1 VAKNRSTKATTARKL
16 ASELGISVATVS
28 RALNSHPDVSPETRS
43 RVVQMADNLGYMP
56 RVGRR
61 RTNVI
66 GLVYPTDPVRAD
78 YGNFE
83 SAMLAGIIDGVNEQR
98 YDVTII
104 NVQRDKDPADS
115 YSQFFRAKGV
125 GGVIVRR
132 IHPSS
137 RMAEEIA
144 DEGFPCM
151 LIADRSD
158 HPKLNYIYTDSHE
171 DSKRAVEH
179 LIHLGHR
186 RIALG
191 VHNVIDSDHRDR
203 RNGYVKALEEA
214 GIELDPALLIQSPAS
229 MAGGASSIDRLLSLP
244 NPPTAIYF
252 TDPQTTVGAM
262 HRCLVRGISV
272 PRDLS
277 IVGFDDGDARAQTF
291 PRYTAVCQDA
301 RQMGLE
307 ASRWLTRVLAAGG
320 EIPSYR
326 EHRYTTWSVSESTG
340 MPPARTT
347 KSGAQ

>member
-1 VAKNRSTKATTARKL
+1 MAGTRKNKSTTARKL
-16 ASELGISVATVS
+16 ASELGLSVATVS

-43 RVVQMADNLGYMP
+43 RVVQMADDLGYMP

-66 GLVYPTDPVRAD
+66 GLVYPTDPIRAD

-83 SAMLAGIIDGVNEQR
+83 SAMLAGILDGVNEQR

-115 YSQFFRAKGV
+115 YSQFFRSKGV

-132 IHPSS
+132 IHPTSC
-137 RMAEEIA
+137 MAEEIA

-158 HPKLNYIYTDSHE
+158 NPKLNYIYTDSHE

-203 RNGYVKALEEA
+203 RNGYVKALEAA
-214 GIELDPALLIQSPAS
+214 GIEIDPTLLIQAPAG
-229 MAGGASSIDRLLSLP
+229 MEGGASCIDRLMALP
-244 NPPTAIYF
+244 EPPTAVYF

-262 HRCLVRGISV
+262 HRCLVRGIDV
-272 PRDLS
+272 PKDLS
-277 IVGFDDGDARAQTF
+277 VVGFDDGDVRMQTY

-307 ASRWLTRVLAAGG
+307 ASRWLTRALAAGG
-320 EIPSYR
+320 KIPSYR
-326 EHRYTTWSVSESTG
+326 EHRYTTWSINDSTAMPSEQ
-340 MPPARTT
+340 RTK
-347 KSGAQ
+347 KSKS

>member
-1 VAKNRSTKATTARKL
+1 MANNRSTKATTARKL

-83 SAMLAGIIDGVNEQR
+83 SAMLAGILDGVNEQR

-144 DEGFPCM
+144 DEGFP
-151 LIADRSD
+151 
-158 HPKLNYIYTDSHE
+158 YIYTDSHE

-340 MPPARTT
+340 MPPARTA
-347 KSGAQ
+347 KSGTE